1 MQSDNSPSSLLGVY
15 GPRDVTL
22 VRGEG
27 SYVWDADGRRYL
39 DCVSGVAVNA
49 LGHGHPAVTAAI
61 AEQAGR
67 FLHAS
72 NLYVLPTQRDLAA
85 KLADL
90 SGFPSVFFGNSGTEA
105 NEGAFKFAR
114 KYFSAGGHP
123 ERFEII
129 SFSDSFHGRTYAALT
144 ATGQPKMWEGFGPL
158 PPGFVTVP
166 ANDVAALK
174 RAVGPNTAA
183 ILYEPVQAEGGVVNM
198 EPATA
203 AALRELQ
210 AQGVLLI
217 ADEIQTGL
225 WRTGTFLGSEALGL
239 KPDLV
244 TLAKPLGG
252 GLPLGAILLSEK
264 IAAALKA
271 GDHGSTFGGN
281 PVACAAGLAVL
292 GVLSDPA
299 FQKDYQDR
307 IALLRGGLEELLA
320 RANARGAAAGVD
332 VGALRGR
339 GFLIGFRY
347 KGKAEGEG
355 VPALQKRLRD
365 AGETGVLAHRA
376 GADVLRLLPPLTFS
390 RAEIAELLAALERA
404 LP

>member
-1 MQSDNSPSSLLGVY
+1 VH
-15 GPRDVTL
+15 
-22 VRGEG
+22 
-27 SYVWDADGRRYL
+27 
-39 DCVSGVAVNA
+39 VA
-49 LGHGHPAVTAAI
+49 
-61 AEQAGR
+61 
-67 FLHAS
+67 
-72 NLYVLPTQRDLAA
+72 
-85 KLADL
+85 
-90 SGFPSVFFGNSGTEA
+90 
-105 NEGAFKFAR
+105 
-114 KYFSAGGHP
+114 
-123 ERFEII
+123 
-129 SFSDSFHGRTYAALT
+129 
-144 ATGQPKMWEGFGPL
+144 
-158 PPGFVTVP
+158 

-174 RAVGPNTAA
+174 AAVGPNTAA

-203 AALRELQ
+203 DALREIQ

-225 WRTGTFLGSEALGL
+225 WRTGTFLGSEALLAGEGL

-292 GVLSDPA
+292 GVLSDA
-299 FQKDYQDR
+299 GFQKDYQER
-307 IALLRGGLEELLA
+307 IALLRNGLEELAA
-320 RANARGAAAGVD
+320 RKQAAGID
-332 VGALRGR
+332 IGALRGR
-339 GFLIGFRY
+339 GFLIGFQY
-347 KGKAEGEG
+347 KGKAEGDG

-365 AGETGVLAHRA
+365 AGVLAHRA

-390 RAEIAELLAALERA
+390 RAEIAELLAALDKA
-404 LP
+404 LI

>member
-1 MQSDNSPSSLLGVY
+1 MQSENSLLGVY
-15 GPRDVTL
+15 GPRDLTL

-27 SYVWDADGRRYL
+27 SYVWDAEGRRYL

-61 AEQAGR
+61 VEQAGK

-105 NEGAFKFAR
+105 NEGAFKFTR
-114 KYFSAGGHP
+114 KYFSASARP
-123 ERFEII
+123 DRFEII

-158 PPGFVTVP
+158 PHGFLTVP

-174 RAVGPNTAA
+174 RAVGSNTAA

-203 AALRELQ
+203 EVLRALQ
-210 AQGVLLI
+210 AEGVLLI

-292 GVLSDPA
+292 GVLADPA

-307 IALLRGGLEELLA
+307 IALLRDGLEKLLQA
-320 RANARGAAAGVD
+320 KGAAGIQ

-339 GFLIGFRY
+339 GFLIGFQY
-347 KGKAEGEG
+347 KGKASAENQGDG

-365 AGETGVLAHRA
+365 AGVLAHRA

-390 RAEIAELLAALERA
+390 RAEIAELLAALDKA
-404 LP
+404 LA

>member
-1 MQSDNSPSSLLGVY
+1 MTPSESSLLGVY

-27 SYVWDADGRRYL
+27 SYVWDAEGRKYL

-49 LGHGHPAVTAAI
+49 VGHGHPAVIAAVR
-61 AEQAGR
+61 EQADK

-72 NLYVLPTQRDLAA
+72 NLYVLPTQRDLAT
-85 KLADL
+85 KLTEL
-90 SGFPSVFFGNSGTEA
+90 SGYPFVFFGNSGTEA

-114 KYFSAGGHP
+114 KYFSANGAP
-123 ERFEII
+123 EKVEII

-158 PPGFVTVP
+158 PGGFVTVK
-166 ANDVAALK
+166 ANDLEALK
-174 RAVGPNTAA
+174 KAVGPKTAA

-198 EPATA
+198 ESATA
-203 AALRELQ
+203 AALAAYQ
-210 AQGVLLI
+210 AQGILLI
-217 ADEIQTGL
+217 ADEIQCGL
-225 WRTGTFLGSEALGL
+225 WRTGPFLGSDALGL

-244 TLAKPLGG
+244 SLAKPLGG
-252 GLPLGAILLSEK
+252 GLPLGAVLLSEK
-264 IAAALKA
+264 IASALKA

-281 PVACAAGLAVL
+281 PVACAAGLAVV
-292 GVLSDPA
+292 GILSDPA
-299 FQKDYQDR
+299 FQKDYHDR

-320 RANARGAAAGVD
+320 RKAAAGVQ
-332 VGALRGR
+332 VGTLRGR
-339 GFLIGFRY
+339 GFLIGFQY
-347 KGKAEGEG
+347 TGSTPGDG

-365 AGETGVLAHRA
+365 AGVLAHRA

-390 RAEIAELLAALERA
+390 RSEIAELLSALDKA
-404 LP
+404 LV